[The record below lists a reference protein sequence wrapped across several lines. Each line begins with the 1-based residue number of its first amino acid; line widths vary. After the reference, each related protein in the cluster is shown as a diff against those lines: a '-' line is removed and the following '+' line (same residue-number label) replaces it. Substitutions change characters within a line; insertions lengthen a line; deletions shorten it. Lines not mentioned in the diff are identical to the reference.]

1 MNTLQAALAFTAVF
15 ISICAVIILNPCM
28 YARTETMARLS
39 VESQNEN
46 NMKRDIFEIRT
57 QKKDSQKWE
66 IAVSLFPS
74 FLSGVVQK
82 ESKKKQ
88 ETRKRAHARLRA

>member
-39 VESQNEN
+39 VASQNEN

-66 IAVSLFPS
+66 IAVSCPEKAYRLGK
-74 FLSGVVQK
+74 GVRDSISIMVG
-82 ESKKKQ
+82 
-88 ETRKRAHARLRA
+88 